1 VPLEIAYVDAEY
13 FSTLS
18 QPIIR
23 GRGFDE
29 TTASGPVVG
38 VLNEAAAGL
47 FWPDEDAIGKHFTWP
62 PRTVITVTGVAGNAK
77 LRSLRESGRPAL
89 YLDRTQQ
96 RARVSG
102 AISANQSASIVLRT
116 SGNLESI
123 LPDVRQIALE
133 ERLIVDSA
141 VPMHEQ
147 LDELLGPQRLGRAVL
162 SFLSALAL
170 FLSGIGVFGVVG
182 VAMERAEKSISVR
195 RVLGASSW
203 EAIRPIVFRIF
214 VALGLGVVGG
224 GVVAWWG
231 ARVADRFLYGITS
244 SDPTSL
250 VVAISIILIV
260 IAAAAIVPLRR
271 SARGNLNDS
280 LRVE

>member
-1 VPLEIAYVDAEY
+1 MGPTLSLVGAQVALSVVLCFGAVLFFRSINEALSIDVGFLREGLASVTVRTDGRDPNAVQAIDMFSQRVGGVPGVAAVAIGPMPFVQSSDMVISEVEVDGEAVELAVPLEIAYVDAEY

-116 SGNLESI
+116 SPKPS
-123 LPDVRQIALE
+123 V
-133 ERLIVDSA
+133 
-141 VPMHEQ
+141 
-147 LDELLGPQRLGRAVL
+147 
-162 SFLSALAL
+162 
-170 FLSGIGVFGVVG
+170 
-182 VAMERAEKSISVR
+182 IS
-195 RVLGASSW
+195 
-203 EAIRPIVFRIF
+203 
-214 VALGLGVVGG
+214 
-224 GVVAWWG
+224 
-231 ARVADRFLYGITS
+231 
-244 SDPTSL
+244 
-250 VVAISIILIV
+250 
-260 IAAAAIVPLRR
+260 
-271 SARGNLNDS
+271 
-280 LRVE
+280 